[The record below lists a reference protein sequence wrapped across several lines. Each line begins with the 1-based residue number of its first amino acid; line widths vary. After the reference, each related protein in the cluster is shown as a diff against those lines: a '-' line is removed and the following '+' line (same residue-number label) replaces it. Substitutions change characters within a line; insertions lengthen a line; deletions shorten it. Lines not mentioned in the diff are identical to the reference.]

1 MVSFLDEQ
9 VVLCFIASINN
20 GPRLSSPCYDFLFKL
35 TAQFTKINFQSSS
48 QILVTRLKMDAEEQ
62 KSNKSDGD
70 NTSKSVV
77 DKFFSSL
84 KELSKK
90 LDSDVLL
97 LESKVKSQ
105 VSKAVTSKDGEFA
118 APIADDINDDLTN
131 LNRYEHDIQ
140 NFDSVIFY

>member
-1 MVSFLDEQ
+1 M
-9 VVLCFIASINN
+9 
-20 GPRLSSPCYDFLFKL
+20 
-35 TAQFTKINFQSSS
+35 
-48 QILVTRLKMDAEEQ
+48 VTRLKMDAEEQ
-62 KSNKSDGD
+62 KSNKSDRD

-97 LESKVKSQ
+97 LESKVKFQ

-118 APIADDINDDLTN
+118 APIADDINDDLIN
-131 LNRYEHDIQ
+131 LNRYKRNI
-140 NFDSVIFY
+140 